1 MFKFLILMN
10 EDFCPPDCFA
20 SLSHESENADEKSI
34 SDNSEGNHLK
44 LPNYREKIQQ
54 IIKKVE

>member
-1 MFKFLILMN
+1 MN
-10 EDFCPPDCFA
+10 EDLCPPDCFA